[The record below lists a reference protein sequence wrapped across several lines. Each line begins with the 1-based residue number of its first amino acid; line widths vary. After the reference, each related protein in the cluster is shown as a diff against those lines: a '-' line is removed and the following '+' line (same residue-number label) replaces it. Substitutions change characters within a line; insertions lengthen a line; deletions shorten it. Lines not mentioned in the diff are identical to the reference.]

1 MSYHPIIG
9 ILTLLLCVVLAYFIG
24 KVITR
29 NNILSWRK
37 TKDDKEWTARDE
49 KCFRRAIQVNMFFKN
64 SNDVTNAQM
73 LVVQHVFVC
82 IGAHQRP

>member
-9 ILTLLLCVVLAYFIG
+9 ILTLVLCVVLAYFIG

-37 TKDDKEWTARDE
+37 TKDDKDSTIEVIGDASSPDAPWME
-49 KCFRRAIQVNMFFKN
+49 K
-64 SNDVTNAQM
+64 DD
-73 LVVQHVFVC
+73 
-82 IGAHQRP
+82 